1 MLRFAA
7 LCLCV
12 IGVTLQ
18 PEVASPGPASGIV
31 LREQPGLFITNC
43 KTYTRKVYV
52 RLDPRDVF
60 RVHYTLSVAQTSW
73 AGARWTREVL
83 PYAQADVN
91 HMLHQLQKMTVTQAE
106 LSGYN
111 RHPTRFLGALSW
123 AAAAVGTLFNIGMN
137 TAKAVN
143 LATVRRHVGEI
154 QAEMPDI
161 RQQLLV
167 ESHALQTFG
176 KSLNGTITILNTHST
191 LLNQTKKSINKLFSV
206 VQGDLAQTQLLTTL
220 MGDMLR
226 EVSSSIDN
234 LTMGRIPHNLIPLS
248 LVQNIL
254 TSATAGPASPIQ
266 THLTFSLGS
275 AIPLYIDPEA
285 GNLAFLLSLP
295 IIDANN
301 IYRLKDVVNVGF
313 WQGNT
318 YVKIHTPEVVTY
330 HDNNEQLYLAPNLKM
345 CTPTK
350 DIHFLCPS
358 KPFVR
363 DNTEGICGLESI
375 RPDTSCPAEA
385 TPRPQVEVTQAKIIG
400 NRWLVNT
407 PARTATLTYNQ
418 HATRISLPNQTLW
431 ITVPKGSILHIDEL
445 TLYNLTDD
453 EYQAEI

>member
-12 IGVTLQ
+12 IGVMPQ

-31 LREQPGLFITNC
+31 LREQPELLKTNW
-43 KTYTRKVYV
+43 KTYTRKVYI
-52 RLDPRDVF
+52 RLDPRDDF

-83 PYAQADVN
+83 AHAQADVN

-111 RHPTRFLGALSW
+111 QRPKRFLGALLG
-123 AAAAVGTLFNIGMN
+123 AAVAVGTLFNIGMN
-137 TAKAVN
+137 TANAVN

-161 RQQLLV
+161 QQLLV
-167 ESHALQTFG
+167 QSHALQTFG

-191 LLNQTKKSINKLFSV
+191 LLNQTIKSINKLFSV

-220 MGDMLR
+220 MADMLR

-234 LTMGRIPHNLIPLS
+234 LAMGRIPHYLIPLS

-266 THLTFSLGS
+266 THLAFSLGS
-275 AIPLYIDPEA
+275 AIPLYVDPEA

-318 YVKIHTPEVVTY
+318 YVKIHTPEVVAY

-345 CTPTK
+345 CTLTK

-358 KPFVR
+358 KPFLR

-385 TPRPQVEVTQAKIIG
+385 TPRSQVELTQAKIIR
-400 NRWLVNT
+400 NRRLVNT

-445 TLYNLTDD
+445 ALYNLTDD